1 MRNFTKAISSVL
13 AICMISVT
21 LFGCSSAIST
31 GDTPVTPT
39 ASTSEAGNTASSG
52 TSNSAKK
59 DVSKLKIGLSMQTLG
74 GAYFATQESSFKEAC
89 AKQGITCFSAN
100 ANGDMTKQQSDI
112 EDLISKGCD
121 VIVINPKDPKGA
133 IPATQECTAANI
145 PVFIM
150 DNTID
155 ASADFI
161 AMIQSNNYELG
172 NKVGID
178 LAEHFGDKAIKI
190 GLLSGNQGNALGV
203 DRRMG
208 VLKGV
213 IETQLGKSN
222 KTNVQVM
229 TQGWGNWNQE
239 GGLSA
244 AEDMLTAAPEIN
256 CIVAENDDMALG
268 ALKAVQAAKRND
280 IVIVGVDGQKEMYR
294 LIKEG
299 GQILATGRN
308 DPKECATLTLDTILK
323 WYQGGS
329 VSRTVYLDPVSV
341 SKKNVEKYYD
351 ANASF

>member
-1 MRNFTKAISSVL
+1 MKNFTKAAGMLMAV
-13 AICMISVT
+13 CMMGTT
-21 LFGCSSAIST
+21 LFGCSGAITT
-31 GDTPVTPT
+31 GDTP
-39 ASTSEAGNTASSG
+39 AGTNAAAGGGASSAAAG
-52 TSNSAKK
+52 ETKK
-59 DVSKLKIGLSMQTLG
+59 DVGKLKIGLSMQTLG
-74 GAYFATQESSFKEAC
+74 GAYFATQETVFKEAC
-89 AKQGITCFSAN
+89 SKQGITCYTAN
-100 ANGDMTKQQSDI
+100 ADGDMTKQQSDI
-112 EDLISKGCD
+112 EDLIAKGCD
-121 VIVINPKDPKGA
+121 IIVINPKDPKGA
-133 IPATQECTAANI
+133 IPATQECTKANI

-155 ASADFI
+155 ATADYVS
-161 AMIQSNNYELG
+161 MIQSNNYELG

-178 LAEHFGDKAIKI
+178 LAEHFGDKEIKI

-222 KTNVQVM
+222 KTSVQVL

-244 AEDMLTAAPEIN
+244 AEDMLMAAPDIN

-268 ALKAVQAAKRND
+268 ALKAVQAAKRSD
-280 IVIVGVDGQKEMYR
+280 IVIVSVDGQKEVYR

-308 DPKECATLTLDTILK
+308 DPTECATLTLETALK
-323 WYQGGS
+323 WYQS
-329 VSRTVYLDPVSV
+329 ENVSKTVYLDPISV
-341 SKKNVEKYYD
+341 SKNNVDKYYD
-351 ANASF
+351 PNASF